1 MNTLRKPLVALVGRP
16 NVGKSTLFNALTRSR
31 DSLVSDTPGLTR
43 DRNYGEARFM
53 DMPCRIIDT
62 GGLLREEEAQIDYR
76 VDQQARAAV
85 NEADIVVFLVD
96 GRDGL
101 TAVDEQIA

>member
-1 MNTLRKPLVALVGRP
+1 
-16 NVGKSTLFNALTRSR
+16 
-31 DSLVSDTPGLTR
+31 
-43 DRNYGEARFM
+43 M

-85 NEADIVVFLVD
+85 NEADVVVFLVD

-101 TAVDEQIA
+101 TAVDEQIAQELRRSHKPVILAVNKTDFADQAVCGQLAAYATLTFEIGSSHH